1 MHSDDSLNWLFGTDF
16 LDLPL
21 PQSSQL
27 LLYKRWKEM
36 IRLRHKLADEIIL
49 NQQHFLL
56 ALKGRSPKPSK
67 YSRLPRLAPYIST
80 RRNNNKSKQTPTKQ
94 KNSIPLPYGKHGHRT
109 NQNKYLPSIYQIQ
122 TDTPK
127 REKRQKRITNFIPS
141 CPNTEHITITPLAD
155 TSAPDKYLSRS
166 FGSSDSLDPPD

>member
-1 MHSDDSLNWLFGTDF
+1 
-16 LDLPL
+16 
-21 PQSSQL
+21 
-27 LLYKRWKEM
+27 M

-56 ALKGRSPKPSK
+56 TLKGRSPKPSK
-67 YSRLPRLAPYIST
+67 YSRLPRRAPYIST
-80 RRNNNKSKQTPTKQ
+80 RRNTIKKKKTPTKQ
-94 KNSIPLPYGKHGHRT
+94 KNTIPLPYGKQGHRT
-109 NQNKYLPSIYQIQ
+109 NRNKYLPPIYQIQ

-141 CPNTEHITITPLAD
+141 CPNTEHINITPLAD